1 MNTDNIELF
10 QHINGFSDA
19 DSAAIQAISPALIAL
34 APTLTDEF
42 YVQLLSHPKTRQ
54 HIDGRLDA
62 LKSTHQQWLTYLFT
76 GPHDEA
82 FFARQEIIGVVHVQV
97 KIPPLFVSSSMS
109 YLRHAIVHKLHTKTE
124 AGELSC
130 EQFEQASP
138 AILRL
143 LDLAQ
148 MLIDTAYE
156 AERLRLLS
164 EATGMRPRLLENLIG
179 LK

>member
-1 MNTDNIELF
+1 MNTDNIELC
-10 QHINGFSDA
+10 QHINGCSEA

-54 HIDGRLDA
+54 HIDGRLDT
-62 LKSTHQQWLTYLFT
+62 LKGTHQQWLTDLFT

-82 FFARQEIIGVVHVQV
+82 FFARQEIIGVVHVRV